1 MTEGPERTK
10 RMKRRR
16 RRRIFL
22 VLALILAV
30 IIVDSNTR
38 IVTDEFELGG
48 ERLPESLE
56 GLRIAQLSDVHAS
69 TFGKDNERLIEAVR
83 DVGPDIICITGDLVD
98 GKQSEQEP
106 WVRQL
111 IPALT
116 GIAPVYY
123 VSGNHEWAAGWAREL
138 FAILREYKVTVL
150 RNEFVTYGRGD
161 DYMVIAGVDD
171 PNGLRD
177 QKTPDEVVEEIKAAH
192 PGKYVLMLAHRD
204 TQLDMWSE
212 LGVDAVLCGH
222 AHGGLV
228 RLPFTDGLVAPGQ
241 GLFPTWTAGIY
252 EKGGTQML
260 VSRGIGGTSAGP
272 IPLPRIFNNP
282 EVVAVTMSRG

>member
-1 MTEGPERTK
+1 MSKTTR
-10 RMKRRR
+10 KRRR
-16 RRRIFL
+16 WPWIL
-22 VLALILAV
+22 LILALIAAV
-30 IIVDSNTR
+30 IIIDGNTR
-38 IVTDEFELGG
+38 IVTEEFTLGDA
-48 ERLPESLE
+48 RLPESLE
-56 GLRIAQLSDVHAS
+56 GLRIVHLSDVHAA
-69 TFGKDNERLIEAVR
+69 TFGKNNDKPIAAIREAK
-83 DVGPDIICITGDLVD
+83 PDIICVTGDLVD
-98 GKQSEQEP
+98 GERSEQEP
-106 WVRQL
+106 WVREF
-111 IPALT
+111 IPAIVK
-116 GIAPVYY
+116 IAPVYY

-138 FAILREYKVTVL
+138 FSILREYGVTVL

-161 DYMVIAGVDD
+161 DYIVIAGVDD

-177 QKTPDEVVEEIKAAH
+177 QKPPAKVVEEINEAH

-204 TQLDMWSE
+204 TELDMWSE

-252 EKGGTQML
+252 EQGGTQML
-260 VSRGIGGTSAGP
+260 VSRGIGGTAAGP

-282 EVVAVTMSRG
+282 EVVAVTLQRP